1 MDSGKVSV
9 KGKKIEKR
17 SFKFNSDVR
26 LTVFCNGN
34 QKTVFCNGNQSVTH
48 FLYIKNIITGKQT
61 HISPPKQDLQ

>member
-17 SFKFNSDVR
+17 RFKFNSDIR
-26 LTVFCNGN
+26 L
-34 QKTVFCNGNQSVTH
+34 TVFCNGNQSVTH

-61 HISPPKQDLQ
+61 HISPPNQDLQ